1 LHLESDADEQL
12 LLYIPFT
19 QVIKLYSIAIKG
31 PEDEGKITSSL
42 FIHIIK
48 LGYII
53 VFLKFKYFIAAPIS
67 PNKIAQIRST
77 CIL

>member
-42 FIHIIK
+42 FIHSYPK
-48 LGYII
+48 TSLYYC
-53 VFLKFKYFIAAPIS
+53 FLKFKYL
-67 PNKIAQIRST
+67 
-77 CIL
+77 ILVTNFP

>member
-42 FIHIIK
+42 FIHSYPK
-48 LGYII
+48 TSLY
-53 VFLKFKYFIAAPIS
+53 YFIFLI
-67 PNKIAQIRST
+67 
-77 CIL
+77 